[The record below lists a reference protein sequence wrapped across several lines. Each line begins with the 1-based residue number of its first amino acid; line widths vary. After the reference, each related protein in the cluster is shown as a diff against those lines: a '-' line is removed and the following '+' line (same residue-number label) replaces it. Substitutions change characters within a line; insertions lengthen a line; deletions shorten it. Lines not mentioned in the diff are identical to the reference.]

1 MNNILRK
8 NERGSLIVISGP
20 SGSGKDTICERLK
33 EYKRDFGVS
42 VSCTTRKP
50 RKGEEEGINYFF
62 LTEEEFKNNIK
73 ENKFIEYAKYNG
85 NYYGTLKDKVNEHLS
100 NGIDVILVIE
110 VQGALEIKHKIPESI
125 FIFIMPPTMKE
136 LILRLKKRGTES
148 HDVIIERFKKAYKEI
163 NELNKYNY
171 VVVNDEIDKALLGY
185 DLTNLERSHIFNL
198 IDNEINGYGPITEL
212 LEDPNITEIMV
223 NGKNEVYVEIDGQ
236 ISKDDSVSFIND
248 EHIIRTVQKIVQPL
262 GRTIDTANPM
272 VDARL
277 EDGSML

>member
-33 EYKRDFGVS
+33 EYKSDFWVS

-62 LTEEEFKNNIK
+62 LTEEKFKNNIK

-171 VVVNDEIDKALLGY
+171 VVVNDEIDKA
-185 DLTNLERSHIFNL
+185 TRKVNAILEAQKCMVERIEEVYLNNPEEEIHELL
-198 IDNEINGYGPITEL
+198 IDDKDFDNNELN
-212 LEDPNITEIMV
+212 V
-223 NGKNEVYVEIDGQ
+223 
-236 ISKDDSVSFIND
+236 
-248 EHIIRTVQKIVQPL
+248 
-262 GRTIDTANPM
+262 
-272 VDARL
+272 
-277 EDGSML
+277 